1 MAGDAPKTIALI
13 PARGGSKGLPGKNIR
28 PLLGK
33 PMIAYS
39 IEAALACPLIDGVY
53 VSTDDEAIADV
64 ARQYGAEVPFMRP
77 PELATDTATSQ
88 DAVVHFMD
96 WFVAQHGQPADTLVL
111 LQPTSPGRSVT
122 DLTEAMLH
130 FNQQPVG
137 TSVVS
142 VQPSKP
148 VQWQGTLDA
157 QDRLMFHQL
166 ATTPESGAD
175 MTQNRQALNKTAPQ
189 VALNGAIY
197 IAPWQRA
204 YAGQFLSQPLSG
216 FLMTP
221 EASVDVD
228 TLLDFEWAEL
238 VMSKYALAPLKS
250 PQPVVVPHA
259 HLV

>member
-1 MAGDAPKTIALI
+1 MAEHTPKTIALI

-28 PLLGK
+28 PLMGK
-33 PMIAYS
+33 PMMAYT
-39 IEAALACPLIDGVY
+39 IEAALACPLVDAVY
-53 VSTDDEAIADV
+53 VSTDDVTIAEV

-77 PELATDTATSQ
+77 AELATDTATSQ

-96 WFVAQHGQPADTLVL
+96 WFVSQYGQPAETVVL
-111 LQPTSPGRSVT
+111 LQPTSPARSVV
-122 DLTEAMLH
+122 DLTDALIQ
-130 FNQQPVG
+130 FKQQPAG

-148 VQWQGTLDA
+148 VQWQGTLSAND
-157 QDRLMFHQL
+157 QLIFHQL
-166 ATTPESGAD
+166 ASANDSGAD
-175 MTQNRQALNKTAPQ
+175 MTQNRQALNQTAPQ

-197 IAPWQRA
+197 IAPWERA
-204 YAGQFLSQPLSG
+204 YAGQFLSAPLSG

-221 EASVDVD
+221 EASIDVD

-238 VMSKYALAPLKS
+238 VMTKYALAPLKS
-250 PQPVVVPHA
+250 PQPVVAPHA